1 MLRRTRGP
9 YSVRFRPHEPAA
21 NAMGAGGSVQ
31 LGGDAVDADAAK
43 LAFSAICDELKDP
56 STGKVDP
63 EKLRAYAAQA
73 LGGPRKVPIG
83 YNNPQ
88 GTAIEISEMALADG
102 RQRSAKIG
110 PNGFQ
115 LVAFDHGIADFTKG
129 DETQKEI
136 TEKLYPK
143 LEALLLAEMAGAKK
157 VKVFNHGLR
166 ASTVANPPPAAAVN
180 APVKEAHSDF
190 SATIAPQAAAKVA
203 ADAGLELT
211 ERYCLVNLWM
221 SVDFAN
227 PIMTTPLAFLDH
239 GSVAPGDV
247 LDNYAL
253 TGGGDA
259 WSGNMERRYRAL
271 IVPNEKHDWVYFPKM
286 VATEAVIFK
295 QFDSTTSESTVC
307 IHAACKCDEGP
318 PPLPP
323 RQSVEVRALVLY

>member
-1 MLRRTRGP
+1 
-9 YSVRFRPHEPAA
+9 
-21 NAMGAGGSVQ
+21 MGAGGSVQ
-31 LGGDAVDADAAK
+31 LGGDAVEADAAK
-43 LAFSAICDELKDP
+43 QAFSKMVDDLKDGD
-56 STGKVDP
+56 GKVDP
-63 EKLRAYAAQA
+63 EKLRACAAQA
-73 LGGPRKVPIG
+73 LGASGPRRVPIG
-83 YNNPQ
+83 YNNPE
-88 GTAIEISEMALADG
+88 GTSIEISEMPLANG
-102 RQRSAKIG
+102 RERSAKIG

-129 DETQKEI
+129 DATQAEI
-136 TEKLYPK
+136 TAKLYPK
-143 LEALLLAEMAGAKK
+143 LEALLLREMAGAKK

-203 ADAGLELT
+203 ADAGLEVS

-221 SVDFAN
+221 SVDKAN

-239 GSVAPGDV
+239 GSVQDGDV

-253 TGGGDA
+253 TGGGTE

-271 IVPNEKHDWVYFPKM
+271 IKPNAKHDWVYFPKM

-295 QFDSTTSESTVC
+295 QFDSTKSESTVC